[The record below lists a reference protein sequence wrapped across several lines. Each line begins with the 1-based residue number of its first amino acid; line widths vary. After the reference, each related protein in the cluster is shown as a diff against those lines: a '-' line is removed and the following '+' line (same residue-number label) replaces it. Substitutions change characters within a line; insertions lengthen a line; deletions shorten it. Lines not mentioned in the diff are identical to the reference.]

1 MTNVLVLET
10 YADDYASA
18 LREAF
23 ADLEIQVARSPTDE
37 HVDYGRVEILIAFG
51 MGITEPLF
59 TAMPKLKWVQSLAT
73 GVDHFLRSKTLATDV
88 LLTSGRGLHGAA
100 MRETVLHLMLSISR
114 DSVGLVHNMADRCWE
129 RRPWPLL
136 SGKTAVVIGTGVAG
150 SAIGTLLRTLGMRV
164 VGVSRTPRQAEG
176 FDRIVVQSE
185 LVEAASHADYLINV
199 LPGDA
204 ANHNLIGRAVF
215 AAMMPHSYFIN
226 VGRGETVDEPAL
238 IAALSER
245 RIAGAGLDVF
255 ASEPLPARSPL
266 WNLPNVFI
274 TPHVG
279 GLFWEYQQLAMPLIL
294 HNMRAFLDD
303 RKQEMTNVVDRSHP
317 KSSEAMT

>member
-1 MTNVLVLET
+1 MTNVLILET
-10 YADDYASA
+10 YADEYVPA

-23 ADLEIQVARSPTDE
+23 ADLDIQVARSPADK

-51 MGITEPLF
+51 MGITDALF

-73 GVDHFLRSKTLATDV
+73 GVDHFLRSKTLAAEV

-100 MRETVLHLMLSISR
+100 MRETVLHLMLSINR
-114 DSVGLVHNMADRCWE
+114 NTVGLVRNMAGHRWE

-150 SAIGTLLRTLGMRV
+150 SAIGALLRAFGMRV
-164 VGVSRTPRQAEG
+164 VGVSRTPREAQGFDSIVAQAELTE
-176 FDRIVVQSE
+176 V
-185 LVEAASHADYLINV
+185 ASQADYLINV
-199 LPGDA
+199 LPGDVT
-204 ANHNLIGRAVF
+204 NHNLIGGAVF

-245 RIAGAGLDVF
+245 KIAGAGLDVF
-255 ASEPLPARSPL
+255 ASEPLSAESPL

-274 TPHVG
+274 TPHIG
-279 GLFWEYQQLAMPLIL
+279 GLFEEYAQLAMPLIV
-294 HNMRAFLDD
+294 HNMQAFLDD
-303 RKQEMTNVVDRSHP
+303 RKQEMTNVVDRSHL
-317 KSSEAMT
+317 KTTRAST